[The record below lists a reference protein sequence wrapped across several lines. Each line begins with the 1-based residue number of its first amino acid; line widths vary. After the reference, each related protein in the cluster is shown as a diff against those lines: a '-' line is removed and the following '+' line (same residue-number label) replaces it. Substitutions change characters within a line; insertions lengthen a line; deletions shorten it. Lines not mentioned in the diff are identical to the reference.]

1 MKMPFLRVRSLNI
14 QKSNNSQLTKSSI
27 LKMNK
32 VIIFILLTLPVLC
45 FGQERSVIDKVVAK
59 VGGEII
65 LLSDIETQYQYAASQ
80 TQSSDFGR
88 CQVLEAMIG
97 QKLIVHQAKL
107 DSIMLTDAEV
117 DAQLDFR
124 VSSVLRQMNGDEE
137 FFEEYYG
144 MTVSE
149 MRANLREDMISQIL
163 AERMQQQILT
173 EVDITPK
180 EVQAFYNSIPKDSL
194 PYLNAEVE
202 IAEIVMA
209 PQVNEIERLKSLQ
222 EVLEIRKQIVEQ
234 GADFGTLAKKH
245 SDDPGSGANGGE
257 LGFAER
263 GSYVP
268 EFEAEAYQL
277 ELNEIS
283 EPVETEYGFHII
295 QMLERRGNKIKL
307 RHILISPEIT
317 YDDMDLAEA
326 ALDSLRLQLERK
338 EIEWDKAVQKYSM
351 KTAQSYNNG
360 GRLQNPNTGK
370 SFFQTAELPTEIYF
384 AIEEMEVG
392 EISKPLE
399 YTNPRGQTEYRV
411 IKLQSRTKPHQVSL
425 EQDYSKIQQLAKEN
439 KKNLY
444 FAEWITDKLEE
455 TFIKLD
461 EGYLECPEVAKYTR

>member
-1 MKMPFLRVRSLNI
+1 
-14 QKSNNSQLTKSSI
+14 
-27 LKMNK
+27 MNK
-32 VIIFILLTLPVLC
+32 VIIFILLSVPALC
-45 FGQERSVIDKVVAK
+45 FGQEKAVIDKVIAK

-65 LLSDIETQYQYAASQ
+65 LLSDIETQYQYASSQ
-80 TQSSDFGR
+80 SQGAEIGR
-88 CQVLEAMIG
+88 CQILEAMIG

-107 DSIMLTDAEV
+107 DSVLVTDAEV

-144 MTVSE
+144 MTVNK
-149 MRANLREDMISQIL
+149 MRENLREDMVSQIL

-180 EVQAFYNSIPKDSL
+180 EVQAFYGSIPQDSL

-209 PQVNEIERLKSLQ
+209 PQINEIERLKSLQ
-222 EVLEIRKQIVEQ
+222 EILEIRKQIVEE
-234 GADFGTLAKKH
+234 GVDFATLAKKH
-245 SDDPGSGANGGE
+245 SDDPGSGSQGGE
-257 LGFAER
+257 LGYAER
-263 GSYVP
+263 GTYVT

-283 EPVETEYGFHII
+283 EPVETEFGFHII
-295 QMLERRGNKIKL
+295 QMQERRGNKIKL
-307 RHILISPEIT
+307 RHILITPEIT
-317 YDDMDLAEA
+317 YDDMELAET
-326 ALDSLRLQLERK
+326 ALDSLKSQLERS
-338 EIEWDKAVQKYSM
+338 ETEWDKAVQKYSL

-392 EISKPLE
+392 DISMPLE
-399 YTNPRGQTEYRV
+399 YTTPRGKTEYRI
-411 IKLQSRTKPHQVSL
+411 IKLQSRTKPHKVSL
-425 EQDYSKIQQLAKEN
+425 EQDYSKIQELAKEN

-444 FAEWITDKLEE
+444 FAEWITEKLDE

-461 EGYLECPEVAKYTR
+461 ESYLECPEVSKYSR